1 MAQKKANEVEAWLA
15 RPQGAFPV
23 VLLYGPDRGLVS
35 ERAKKLVVGWNVP
48 LDDPF
53 AVVRLDAAEL
63 DGAPGRLL
71 DEARTVPMFSDRR
84 LIWVRNAG
92 AQKQL
97 ADEIA
102 QLVDDDTVTGTSVVI
117 EAGELRKGAALRT
130 TVEKA
135 QAAMALPCYPDEGRS
150 IEALIDE
157 EMARSGVAIA
167 PEARAMLRLNLG
179 GDRLASRMELEKLA
193 LYAMDKGRIEA
204 EDVELLTGDV
214 SANGTDDAVDAVM
227 AGNGPAFERAYARL
241 LTAGSAPFLVLSSA
255 MRLLHQ
261 LQVLR
266 ATMDAQGKPPAAVVA
281 SARPPIFFGRRRLF
295 EDALRSWSL
304 PLIARGLERLQAA
317 VLATR
322 RRPEL
327 ASEITRQALLG
338 LLVDA
343 ARGRR

>member
-1 MAQKKANEVEAWLA
+1 MIHSPWCASMRQSSTVRRA
-15 RPQGAFPV
+15 AFSM
-23 VLLYGPDRGLVS
+23 RH
-35 ERAKKLVVGWNVP
+35 E
-48 LDDPF
+48 PF
-53 AVVRLDAAEL
+53 RCS
-63 DGAPGRLL
+63 P
-71 DEARTVPMFSDRR
+71 T
-84 LIWVRNAG
+84 
-92 AQKQL
+92 

-167 PEARAMLRLNLG
+167 PEARAMLRLDLG